1 MAAKERARMNGEDPT
16 QLAEDAYIPACAEI
30 CPTGAIKFGD
40 LNNSEHEVSKLAA
53 SKYAFR
59 LLEKLGTDPQVYY
72 YSKREWVRKLGDNYL
87 KNAKGG
93 EHV

>member
-1 MAAKERARMNGEDPT
+1 MRRNLSDGCDQSSAN
-16 QLAEDAYIPACAEI
+16 
-30 CPTGAIKFGD
+30 
-40 LNNSEHEVSKLAA
+40 LNNPEHEVTKMAA

-87 KNAKGG
+87 KNEKGG